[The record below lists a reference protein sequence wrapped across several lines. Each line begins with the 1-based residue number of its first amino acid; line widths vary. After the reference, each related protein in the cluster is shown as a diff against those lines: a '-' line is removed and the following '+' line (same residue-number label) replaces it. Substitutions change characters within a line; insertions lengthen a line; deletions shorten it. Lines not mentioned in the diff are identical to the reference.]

1 MKEIHVA
8 FPPALSR
15 VVSVTANGVKYIN
28 SNFRYEESAPAS
40 PNHEQS
46 KSATETT
53 ETGCRDH
60 CTTAVGKVQEGECEG
75 QCGG

>member
-8 FPPALSR
+8 FPPELSR
-15 VVSVTANGVKYIN
+15 VVSLTANGVKYIN

-46 KSATETT
+46 KSATETP
-53 ETGCRDH
+53 ENGCQSH
-60 CTTAVGKVQEGECEG
+60 CTTTAGGNQEEE
-75 QCGG
+75 

>member
-46 KSATETT
+46 KSANETP
-53 ETGCRDH
+53 ENGCQGY
-60 CTTAVGKVQEGECEG
+60 CTTAAEGKQEG
-75 QCGG
+75 QCGD